1 MWMRTSI
8 LVAYALSF
16 FIFAI
21 DVGGIY
27 AGPFFIPKGNPKIKI
42 KPNVGGYQLNLY
54 DRDGKL
60 LQSFQ
65 SKAFASK
72 PKYQASQAFNKLL
85 ERARKEQGVYMLP
98 SPQGK
103 EGDGKATPAEILR
116 VEPNKT
122 RGENQASEA
131 PTADNANPA
140 EEVIASLSGIT
151 AACAADAK
159 LSTDTN
165 ICDELVNEIEEAV
178 ANFSTTLQ
186 GQ

>member
-1 MWMRTSI
+1 MWMRRAI
-8 LVAYALSF
+8 LVAYVLSF
-16 FIFAI
+16 FIFSVG
-21 DVGGIY
+21 VGGIY

-42 KPNVGGYQLNLY
+42 KPNAGGYQLNLY
-54 DRDGKL
+54 DREGKL
-60 LQSFQ
+60 FQSFE

-85 ERARKEQGVYMLP
+85 ERARKEQGAYMLT

-103 EGDGKATPAEILR
+103 EGDGKGTPVEIWR
-116 VEPNKT
+116 AEPNKT
-122 RGENQASEA
+122 RGENQASEG
-131 PTADNANPA
+131 PTADNANSA
-140 EEVIASLSGIT
+140 EEVIASLGGIT

>member
-1 MWMRTSI
+1 MWMRKEI
-8 LVAYALSF
+8 LAMYVLGSLILAV
-16 FIFAI
+16 
-21 DVGGIY
+21 DVGQVY

-42 KPNVGGYQLNLY
+42 KPNAGGYQLNLY
-54 DRDGKL
+54 DREGKL
-60 LQSFQ
+60 FQSFE

-85 ERARKEQGVYMLP
+85 ERARKEQGAYMLT

-103 EGDGKATPAEILR
+103 EGDGKGTPVEIWR
-116 VEPNKT
+116 AEPNET
-122 RGENQASEA
+122 RGENQASEG
-131 PTADNANPA
+131 PTADNANSA

-178 ANFSTTLQ
+178 GNFSTTLQ